1 MSTPIP
7 QISSTT
13 SIPNY
18 YPQAHYTAPAASP
31 AMTSPAITSPAMTST
46 THYTP
51 LTTTTQYLAHYSGN
65 ASTPNPIS
73 NPYGSYSNTTAYSFP
88 TTYTASYGLGATG
101 LPVVPGTANLGGIIT
116 SSSTGVTGTHKT
128 PSGTLRPSSPVSP
141 SVTGREAS
149 QAIQRLAASEL
160 RNAGFSGAKPEA
172 LYVLEQEVVGFVQSL
187 YTLAHQYSNLAN
199 RSGPIATDLLLATE
213 ELDREWAYE
222 VGPETLAKWLR
233 KRERRKAAKDTKGK
247 GKNTTTEGENQKSY
261 LSAPSLI
268 PYPTRSPT
276 PELLSSD
283 DDMDVEDN
291 VGGSAA
297 LIAAS
302 ATVQSQQVSQIP
314 PTAHPTHLSLA
325 PPSLTLNPNGGG
337 GMPPGTSMKLRSI
350 PASTLRNLPGDLP
363 GLPPKHTYLQ
373 TPITTRRTTSQPHP
387 TSTSSSSTSSSDP
400 TKPKSQNQLQME
412 KKLHTAALVQESLK
426 NLLLATEYTEDP
438 EIDSGG
444 VSGATTAR
452 ENAELL
458 GHIVNWES
466 TVGGGRKR
474 WRV

>member
-7 QISSTT
+7 QISSAT

-18 YPQAHYTAPAASP
+18 YPQAYYPASAASP
-31 AMTSPAITSPAMTST
+31 AITSPAITSPAITST

-51 LTTTTQYLAHYSGN
+51 SATTTQYLAHYAGN

-88 TTYTASYGLGATG
+88 TTYTASYGLGAPG
-101 LPVVPGTANLGGIIT
+101 LPAVPGTANLGIT
-116 SSSTGVTGTHKT
+116 PSSTGVTGTHKT
-128 PSGTLRPSSPVSP
+128 PSGTLRPSSPVSS

-233 KRERRKAAKDTKGK
+233 KRERRKAAKDAKGK
-247 GKNTTTEGENQKSY
+247 GKSTTTEGEKKSY
-261 LSAPSLI
+261 SSAPSLI

-283 DDMDVEDN
+283 DDMDMEDN
-291 VGGSAA
+291 VVPSAA
-297 LIAAS
+297 LIATS

-325 PPSLTLNPNGGG
+325 PPSLTLNQNGGA
-337 GMPPGTSMKLRSI
+337 GMPPGTSTKLRSI

-373 TPITTRRTTSQPHP
+373 TPVTTRRTTSQSHN
-387 TSTSSSSTSSSDP
+387 TSSSDP
-400 TKPKSQNQLQME
+400 AKPKSQNQLQME

-444 VSGATTAR
+444 VSGATAR

-466 TVGGGRKR
+466 TIGVGRKR